1 MEKRLLPI
9 GTVVVL
15 KGGTKKAMI
24 TGYCPVAAEM
34 PDKIF
39 DYRGCP
45 YPEGIIISEGTAL
58 FDHDQINEVVYK
70 GFENDEVVD
79 FIDRLEIIL
88 EKENG

>member
-9 GTVVVL
+9 GTVVIL

-34 PDKIF
+34 PDKTF

-45 YPEGIIISEGTAL
+45 YPEGIIISEGAAL
-58 FDHDQINEVVYK
+58 FDHDQIDEVVHK
-70 GFENDEVVD
+70 GFENDEVID

-88 EKENG
+88 NQEND